1 MKKTHKTVLVTGAAR
16 RIGRALSLAC
26 AEAGYGVIA
35 HFNKSA
41 REIASLG
48 KEIKDLGRPFY
59 AVKHDLSE
67 NSSGLLARCLKLNDN
82 IAGIINNASVFDK
95 CRLTDSASDC
105 RRILQINAFSPLALI
120 RDFAALCKKGF
131 IINLIDANID
141 APHKEFQVYRLSKR
155 MLREITM
162 ETAFSL
168 APAIRVNGIA
178 PGAVL
183 PSKFSSKNGKPIPS
197 DAPMVNGGTLQD
209 ISNAVKYL
217 LNNDNITG
225 QILYADGGM
234 HIRTGLIR

>member
-16 RIGRALSLAC
+16 RIGRTVSIAC

-35 HFNKSA
+35 HYNKSA
-41 REIASLG
+41 REIAALG
-48 KEIKDLGRPFY
+48 KEIRDLGLPFY
-59 AVKHDLSE
+59 AVKHDLSV
-67 NSSGLLARCLKLNDN
+67 NTSGLLARCLKLNDN
-82 IAGIINNASVFDK
+82 IAGIINNASVFEK
-95 CRLTDSASDC
+95 CALTDSVSDC

-120 RDFAALCKKGF
+120 RDFANHCKKGF
-131 IINLIDANID
+131 VINLLDANID

-168 APAIRVNGIA
+168 APAIRVNGIS

-183 PSKFSSKNGKPIPS
+183 PSQFSVKDGKPLPP
-197 DAPMVNGGTLQD
+197 DAPMVNGGTLQE

-217 LNNDNITG
+217 LENSNVTG
-225 QILYADGGM
+225 QILYVDGGM
-234 HIRTGLIR
+234 HLRTGRV